1 MKVRFQPKFFR
12 GEVRSIYYQRLLK
25 KARRVGADEGLMRRL
40 ETVVAFDQWECLVGR
55 REIEG
60 DPESLPEPLRRI
72 EAPEAER
79 VFLSLCHD
87 PAIDV
92 EWALYFGN
100 PEETVTGL
108 AEELELCE

>member
-1 MKVRFQPKFFR
+1 MKVQFQPKFHK

-25 KARRVGADEGLMRRL
+25 KSRRVDADVGLVRRL

-60 DPESLPEPLRRI
+60 NPESLPEPLRGI
-72 EAPEAER
+72 AAPDAER
-79 VFLSLCHD
+79 VFLALCHD
-87 PAIDV
+87 PSIDV
-92 EWALYFGN
+92 EWSLYFGD
-100 PEETVTGL
+100 PEETVASL